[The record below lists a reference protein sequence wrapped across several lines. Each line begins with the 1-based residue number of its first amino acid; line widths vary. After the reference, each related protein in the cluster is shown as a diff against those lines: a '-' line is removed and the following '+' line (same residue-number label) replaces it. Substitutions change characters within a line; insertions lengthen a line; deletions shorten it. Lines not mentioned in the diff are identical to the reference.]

1 MCAAQYNESM
11 SDDFLN
17 NQVLELRRGTI
28 VIATLGLLHNRHYG
42 YGLLQALESA
52 GVTVDAGT
60 LYPLLRRLEKQGVLT
75 SVWETADSRPRKYY
89 QLSQEGEILYDKLVS
104 EWRHMTIFVK
114 ELVERN
120 S

>member
-1 MCAAQYNESM
+1 M

-28 VIATLGLLHNRHYG
+28 VIAILGLLQDRHYG
-42 YGLLQALESA
+42 YGLLQALETA

-75 SVWETADSRPRKYY
+75 STWETADSRPRKYY

-104 EWRHMTIFVK
+104 EWRNMTIFVR